1 MAGRK
6 PLNTSSPQEMTA
18 VLQRLT
24 PRDLTLIDTLGRHR
38 VLTIHQIGLLL
49 FNSEQAARAR
59 VKVLVDIGVITRFRQ
74 AIRPG
79 SQAYRYTLGHLG
91 AYIHAAATHQPT
103 PTRAATTR
111 RITELAAS
119 QQLNHQLGI
128 NDFYARLTHACRVHG
143 GVEVV
148 QWLTEREATALAGG
162 TIRPDAAGAL
172 RTTTGN
178 EIAFWYEHDR
188 GTETLSHLIQKIRA
202 YDRLPHHHRQRT
214 LLIEMTSPGREVNLH
229 KALEHSQTACTVVTA
244 ATPTDPLDA
253 VWRITRTANTSRS
266 PLIGSLSLP
275 TAGHRSDAS

>member
-1 MAGRK
+1 
-6 PLNTSSPQEMTA
+6 MTA